1 MVHDLAPLPEN
12 CQKMEPLARSDFFGR
27 TLILLISDAPNR
39 FNMSISRSPAIFM
52 KIGEGQIFTISRDLV
67 CKAKNSYFQNMFR
80 ITQYG
85 SRLFGID
92 ASSDPTKFQ
101 GDWPS
106 GSRLIGAWSS
116 AFAFNVFVCQV
127 EPLARSDFFG
137 RTLILLISDAPNRFN
152 MSISRSP
159 AIFMK
164 IGEGQIFTISRDLVS
179 LYVRLKIAIFKTC
192 SESLNMGRVCSVS
205 MPVVTLQSFKVI
217 GRLEVGELGRGPQL
231 LRSMYLCVRWNHL
244 PDRIFSAGH

>member
-1 MVHDLAPLPEN
+1 
-12 CQKMEPLARSDFFGR
+12 
-27 TLILLISDAPNR
+27 
-39 FNMSISRSPAIFM
+39 
-52 KIGEGQIFTISRDLV
+52 
-67 CKAKNSYFQNMFR
+67 MFR

-127 EPLARSDFFG
+127 EPLVRSDFFG
-137 RTLILLISDAPNRFN
+137 RTLILLVSDVPNRFN

-159 AIFMK
+159 AIFKK
-164 IGEGQIFTISRDLVS
+164 IGEGKIFTLSRDFVCK
-179 LYVRLKIAIFKTC
+179 LKIAIFKSC
-192 SESLNMGRVCSVS
+192 SVSPNMGRVCSVS

-217 GRLEVGELGRGPQL
+217 GRLEVG
-231 LRSMYLCVRWNHL
+231 
-244 PDRIFSAGH
+244 